1 MNLESAKE
9 LLELDSNFTL
19 EQVKQ
24 NYHRLSLKHHPDKGG
39 DTNNFINITQ
49 AYNFIIKFDENLIEE
64 KGSSNS
70 KGTNSFNSKGINSI
84 NLNDI
89 FRTFINPT
97 VGIFKSNVRSF
108 FGFKKEITVN
118 LTAKEYLEGSTKE
131 IETIFKTH
139 CGCEQKFCHKC
150 RGFSFQTCNHCMGS
164 GIIQECDNCVNGFIT
179 HTRKVTITIPKY
191 SLKPIVLDNTVV
203 DLKLNEKNYFVKDNK
218 LYYKFTI
225 SLKESLIGFVKTF
238 KDPFGFEHTVTSN
251 DIIKQNDGYSI
262 PNGII
267 LLFQVIY
274 PKKLTKSVIKQ
285 LKMLDF

>member
-9 LLELDSNFTL
+9 LLELSGNFTL

-39 DTNNFINITQ
+39 DTNNFIKITQ
-49 AYNFIIKFDENLIEE
+49 AYNFIVDENLIEE

-70 KGTNSFNSKGINSI
+70 KGTSI

-89 FRTFINPT
+89 FRTLINPT
-97 VGIFKSNVRSF
+97 VGMFKSNVQSF
-108 FGFKKEITVN
+108 FGFKKEITIN
-118 LTAKEYLEGSTKE
+118 LTAKEFLEGSTKE
-131 IETIFKTH
+131 IETIFKTP
-139 CGCEQKFCHKC
+139 CGCEQQFCHKC
-150 RGFSFQTCNHCMGS
+150 RGFSFQTCNHCMGA
-164 GIIQECDNCVNGFIT
+164 GIIQECNNCVNGFIT

-218 LYYKFTI
+218 LYYKFNI
-225 SLKESLIGFVKTF
+225 SLKESLTGFVKTF
-238 KDPFGFEHTVTSN
+238 KDPFGFEHQVLN
-251 DIIKQNDGYSI
+251 KIIIKQNDGYSI

-274 PKKLTKSVIKQ
+274 PKKLTKTVIKQ
-285 LKMLDF
+285 LKQIDF